1 MRRNPQRLNLE
12 KRVGEE
18 KESIKVFHNCEK
30 RVAHISPTFER
41 KEKVM
46 QRTRRPR

>member
-18 KESIKVFHNCEK
+18 KESIKVFHNTT
-30 RVAHISPTFER
+30 SDL
-41 KEKVM
+41 
-46 QRTRRPR
+46 